1 MKLFRHLHL
10 LLMLLFF
17 AFLSLSN
24 PSETTYLQRVSDDY
38 AQYHPKMDIP
48 TEVLQQVGQSNR
60 TTYLFFSTY
69 DYRFGNMRVF
79 YFGVANSVYY
89 MGLQRKKKEKRPIK
103 VV

>member
-1 MKLFRHLHL
+1 MKLYKHFPL
-10 LLMLLFF
+10 LILLCFF
-17 AFLSLSN
+17 AFLVISN
-24 PSETTYLQRVSDDY
+24 PSELTYLNRVSVDY

-69 DYRFGNMRVF
+69 DYRFGNMQVF
-79 YFGVANSVYY
+79 YFGVANSIYY
-89 MGLQRKKKEKRPIK
+89 LGLQRKKSERRPIK